1 MLEKTV
7 KVNSIL
13 STDQLIAR
21 AVKSILLCTV
31 SIWSFGEFGIS
42 TSHADT
48 SMLFG
53 ENLAGATFVTGGKI
67 SIDLV
72 AHYLNY
78 TKNTNLELYKKS

>member
-1 MLEKTV
+1 M
-7 KVNSIL
+7 S
-13 STDQLIAR
+13 S
-21 AVKSILLCTV
+21 
-31 SIWSFGEFGIS
+31 GIS
-42 TSHADT
+42 TSRADA

-78 TKNTNLELYKKS
+78 AKNANLELYKRS